1 MNLHDT
7 SENRAYNVSESW
19 RTFARI
25 LKLQNA
31 WSFPKLAKLS
41 TIGLKVR
48 FSNNVLEFTV
58 TRHTFRKSWD
68 TNTTV
73 VPGVV
78 ERWPAAK
85 LTLSSPKQFNVKSLA
100 VTIRA
105 TWNGFW
111 IPNWNFREIN
121 LETILGYDFVQSHKS
136 WDPLTASGK
145 SRDNRSYDFQCE
157 IRRISD

>member
-58 TRHTFRKSWD
+58 TRHTFRNSW
-68 TNTTV
+68 NT
-73 VPGVV
+73 
-78 ERWPAAK
+78 
-85 LTLSSPKQFNVKSLA
+85 SSSFASLRPPVHREKQFRITWRMQKFSIKKKIFRGKFSFLLKIFVFVVLYEIVSPYA
-100 VTIRA
+100 QA
-105 TWNGFW
+105 TSNSQ
-111 IPNWNFREIN
+111 NYYLLLNN
-121 LETILGYDFVQSHKS
+121 S
-136 WDPLTASGK
+136 WKCDGL
-145 SRDNRSYDFQCE
+145 
-157 IRRISD
+157 